1 MSGQDRRPTD
11 LHTPVVPHATA
22 SGRSGLPW
30 IVAGLLLV
38 VLAAGYFTLGIPI
51 LKAPDEARAPEHAP
65 GPRIDGAIQQPAPV
79 APAERRP

>member
-38 VLAAGYFTLGIPI
+38 VLAAGYFALGIPI
-51 LKAPDEARAPEHAP
+51 LKAPDEARAPEL
-65 GPRIDGAIQQPAPV
+65 RIDGAIQPPAAV